1 MSQQHKKDKE
11 TRQRKNV
18 DKENTNSNN
27 NNNKNKS
34 NSTKTNSAKTSGT
47 NSSLNSASAAVGAG
61 ADKVK
66 KTANNGALSTMNQ
79 KQQMKPLSKQQKEKL
94 KAEREAIV
102 IWRKP
107 IKTLSYCS
115 LETIELVK
123 TLAGK

>member
-1 MSQQHKKDKE
+1 MSQHKKDKD

-27 NNNKNKS
+27 NKNKN

-47 NSSLNSASAAVGAG
+47 NSSLNSASASVGGAG
-61 ADKVK
+61 ADKLK
-66 KTANNGALSTMNQ
+66 KTANNGALSAMNQ

-102 IWRKP
+102 IWRQP

-115 LETIELVK
+115 LEAIELVK